1 MYVHVI
7 IAIAKNNLNMERKEF
22 IKKSMAMCGLALLP
36 TAIIE
41 SCTKQSYAGPSN
53 VNFTL
58 DLSNSANSALTNVGG
73 AMVTSQGIIIIRQ
86 SATTFQALSST
97 CTHEGCTVGYDATS
111 THLIC
116 PCHGG
121 TFNSTTGAVLSGP
134 PPSALTKYTAT
145 LSGNILTVK
154 S

>member
-1 MYVHVI
+1 
-7 IAIAKNNLNMERKEF
+7 MERKEF
-22 IKKSMAMCGLALLP
+22 LKKSLAMCGLALLP

-41 SCTKQSYAGPSN
+41 SCSKQNYAGPSN

-58 DLSNSANSALTNVGG
+58 DLSNSANAALTTVGG
-73 AMVTSQGIIIIRQ
+73 AMVTSQGIIVIRQ
-86 SATTFQALSST
+86 TATTFQALSSA
-97 CTHEGCTVGYDATS
+97 CTHQGCTVGYDAAS

-121 TFNSTTGAVLSGP
+121 SFNSTTGAVLGGP
-134 PPSALTKYTAT
+134 PSSPLTTYTT
-145 LSGNILTVK
+145 SLNGNILTVK